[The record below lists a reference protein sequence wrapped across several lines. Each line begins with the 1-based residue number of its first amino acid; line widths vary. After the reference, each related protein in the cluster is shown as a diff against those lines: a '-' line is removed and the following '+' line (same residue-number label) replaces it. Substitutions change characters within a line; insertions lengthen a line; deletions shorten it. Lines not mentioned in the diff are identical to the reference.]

1 LYIYNLIMDNDAEE
15 SHDVEDTPDTPAVPQ
30 NFTWAPGQRKDSKLL
45 LFEGKMF
52 MKNQKRDSKT
62 YYSCRKKRADNLT
75 KSFCQAGGY
84 LDKQGMFHYN
94 QKQHL

>member
-1 LYIYNLIMDNDAEE
+1 MDNDDED
-15 SHDVEDTPDTPAVPQ
+15 SHNLEDNLTPSAVPQ
-30 NFTWAPGQRKDSKLL
+30 NFTWAAGQRKDSKLL

-62 YYSCRKKRADNLT
+62 YYSCRKKRADKLT

-84 LDKQGMFHYN
+84 VDKQGMFHYN